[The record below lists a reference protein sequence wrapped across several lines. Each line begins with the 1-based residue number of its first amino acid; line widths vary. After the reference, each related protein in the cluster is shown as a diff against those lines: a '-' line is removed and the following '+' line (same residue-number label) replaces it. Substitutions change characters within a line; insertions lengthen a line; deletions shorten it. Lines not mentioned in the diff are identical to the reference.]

1 MRVAPVLVSSIAMC
15 IAIIY
20 ILSPA
25 RSFAQDAGVGEP
37 GEVDDASDA
46 GGGSVGA
53 SPTDE
58 DDETIPLGSQP
69 VGGDALADEPSDA
82 TVAPANE
89 IMAEMPEPEPEPGEA
104 MGVEEPEDRIE
115 PAPVA
120 VGPCATN
127 LRSRPVGP
135 LQVGNLDGNLGVA
148 HRACPREEVAIGGD
162 ASLVIHSEDFYGNIR
177 FAGRARVS
185 ALLFDPHVEA
195 YLSWEPF
202 RYQTVISSVAA
213 DAIGLGYLSWG
224 VSGQVYTD
232 ESRVV
237 AVTGRMVL
245 PTTTGLDQ
253 SSPPLAM
260 DLGVTA
266 AWQVD
271 PSVRLHMWVNALGSL
286 GLGTPTNPRGGLR
299 VGGGVD
305 LIAAEWI
312 SFVVELASGFGYVAD
327 LDFLAARGGVRLA
340 LGPEFGL
347 ELSGFVPFLGP
358 RTFEVHATQ
367 IAASLMLSFRPSP

>member
-1 MRVAPVLVSSIAMC
+1 VDEPGDGADEGGGSG
-15 IAIIY
+15 
-20 ILSPA
+20 
-25 RSFAQDAGVGEP
+25 DAG
-37 GEVDDASDA
+37 A
-46 GGGSVGA
+46 GGGGSIGV
-53 SPTDE
+53 SPVDE
-58 DDETIPLGSQP
+58 DDEAIPLETEPLQP
-69 VGGDALADEPSDA
+69 ATLADAPIEGERRDAGAEIVEP
-82 TVAPANE
+82 
-89 IMAEMPEPEPEPGEA
+89 MPEPEPRPELEPGEVV
-104 MGVEEPEDRIE
+104 GVEDTGDRIM
-115 PAPVA
+115 ALPVPR
-120 VGPCATN
+120 GPCATN

-162 ASLVIHSEDFYGNIR
+162 AFLVIHSEDFYGNIR

-185 ALLFDPHVEA
+185 ALLFDPRVEA

-213 DAIGLGYLSWG
+213 DTIGLGYLSWG
-224 VSGQVYTD
+224 ASGQVYVD
-232 ESRVV
+232 ESRVI

-245 PTTTGLDQ
+245 PTTTGIEQ
-253 SSPPLAM
+253 PNPPLAM
-260 DLGVTA
+260 DLGLTA

-271 PSVRLHMWVNALGSL
+271 TGVRLHMWVTALGSL
-286 GLGTPTNPRGGLR
+286 GLGTPTDPRGGLR

-312 SFVVELASGFGYVAD
+312 SFVVELGSGFGYQAD
-327 LDFLAARGGVRLA
+327 LDFLAAQGGVRLA

-347 ELSGFVPFLGP
+347 ELAGFVPFLGP

-367 IAASLMLSFRPSP
+367 IAASLMLSYRASP